1 MCYRRLMKSYLVLSK
16 EREYLFCTYF
26 CQTMKIPFKAIAALI
41 ILSLIGVFAYQA
53 YWLTGLYTS
62 MKKDM
67 DNCLIETLQVSDYNE
82 MMERCDS
89 VKRSNETINGYIES
103 SINLDSSALITK
115 VIETE
120 PFKQQKRFGL
130 EINEP
135 VSTTIDKN
143 GTLELL
149 TKYFQ
154 RGIHSQL
161 DLFTEINLHTF
172 DSLFTRTLAMRGIIY
187 LPHRIE
193 IVNLRQDSTVVQGLS
208 SPQKYRPGKEA
219 VSYYYNYDLYN
230 KMAYRLWVEPTNT
243 IVLQQMKGILYTSF
257 FIIIILGV
265 SFWFLIRIILRQK
278 SVEEMKEDFT
288 HNITHE
294 LKTPIAV
301 AYAAN
306 DALLNFN
313 GAENLTKRQNY
324 LQIIQTQLKQ
334 LSGLVEQILS
344 MSMEQRKNFRLNYEP
359 VELSPMLENLISQHR
374 LKADKPTEFKLIMEE
389 NITLRADRLHLYN
402 MISNLIDNAIKY
414 SDEKAYI
421 YISAIRC
428 NNPYNGDRNA
438 YVMLKIQDKGIGIP
452 ADRQKHLFD
461 KFYRVPTGNLHNVK
475 GYGLGLY
482 YVKTMIE
489 QHKGTV
495 SVESSTGKG
504 STFTLKIPE

>member
-1 MCYRRLMKSYLVLSK
+1 MCYHQLTKSYLVLSK
-16 EREYLFCTYF
+16 ERKYLFCAYF

-172 DSLFTRTLAMRGIIY
+172 DSLFTKDTCHARNHLPASSHRNSEFTSRQHDRTRT
-187 LPHRIE
+187 
-193 IVNLRQDSTVVQGLS
+193 QF
-208 SPQKYRPGKEA
+208 
-219 VSYYYNYDLYN
+219 
-230 KMAYRLWVEPTNT
+230 
-243 IVLQQMKGILYTSF
+243 TS
-257 FIIIILGV
+257 
-265 SFWFLIRIILRQK
+265 K
-278 SVEEMKEDFT
+278 
-288 HNITHE
+288 
-294 LKTPIAV
+294 
-301 AYAAN
+301 
-306 DALLNFN
+306 
-313 GAENLTKRQNY
+313 
-324 LQIIQTQLKQ
+324 IQTGQRSSELLLQL
-334 LSGLVEQILS
+334 
-344 MSMEQRKNFRLNYEP
+344 
-359 VELSPMLENLISQHR
+359 
-374 LKADKPTEFKLIMEE
+374 
-389 NITLRADRLHLYN
+389 
-402 MISNLIDNAIKY
+402 
-414 SDEKAYI
+414 
-421 YISAIRC
+421 
-428 NNPYNGDRNA
+428 
-438 YVMLKIQDKGIGIP
+438 
-452 ADRQKHLFD
+452 
-461 KFYRVPTGNLHNVK
+461 
-475 GYGLGLY
+475 
-482 YVKTMIE
+482 
-489 QHKGTV
+489 
-495 SVESSTGKG
+495 
-504 STFTLKIPE
+504 

>member
-1 MCYRRLMKSYLVLSK
+1 
-16 EREYLFCTYF
+16 
-26 CQTMKIPFKAIAALI
+26 
-41 ILSLIGVFAYQA
+41 
-53 YWLTGLYTS
+53 
-62 MKKDM
+62 
-67 DNCLIETLQVSDYNE
+67 
-82 MMERCDS
+82 
-89 VKRSNETINGYIES
+89 
-103 SINLDSSALITK
+103 
-115 VIETE
+115 
-120 PFKQQKRFGL
+120 
-130 EINEP
+130 
-135 VSTTIDKN
+135 
-143 GTLELL
+143 
-149 TKYFQ
+149 
-154 RGIHSQL
+154 
-161 DLFTEINLHTF
+161 
-172 DSLFTRTLAMRGIIY
+172 MRGIIY

-359 VELSPMLENLISQHR
+359 VELRSMLENLISQHR

-428 NNPYNGDRNA
+428 NNPCNGDRNA

>member
-1 MCYRRLMKSYLVLSK
+1 MCYRRLTKSYLVLSK
-16 EREYLFCTYF
+16 ERIYLFSAYF
-26 CQTMKIPFKAIAALI
+26 CPAMKIPFKAIASLI
-41 ILSLIGVFAYQA
+41 IFSLIGVFAYQA

-67 DNCLIETLQVSDYNE
+67 DNCLLETLQVSDYNE
-82 MMERCDS
+82 MIIRCDS
-89 VKRSNETINGYIES
+89 LKNNSSINKYIES
-103 SINLDSSALITK
+103 SFDMDSVMKKTELNINNVNL
-115 VIETE
+115 
-120 PFKQQKRFGL
+120 QRGFGL
-130 EINEP
+130 QINEP

-161 DLFTEINLHTF
+161 DMFTDLNLNTF

-187 LPHRIE
+187 LPHRME
-193 IVNLRQDSTVVQGLS
+193 IVNLRNDSTVVQELS
-208 SPQKYRPGKEA
+208 FPKGYIPGKEA
-219 VSYYYNYDLYN
+219 VSYYYNYDLHN
-230 KMAYRLWVEPTNT
+230 KMAYRLWIEPTHT

-257 FIIIILGV
+257 FIIIILGI

-301 AYAAN
+301 AYTAN
-306 DALLNFN
+306 DALLNFK
-313 GAENLTKRQNY
+313 GAENQEKRQNY
-324 LQIIQTQLKQ
+324 LQIMQTQLKQ

-344 MSMEQRKNFRLNYEP
+344 MSMEQRKNFRLNYESI
-359 VELSPMLENLISQHR
+359 EIKPMLDSLISQHR
-374 LKADKPTEFKLIMEE
+374 LKANKPIKIRLSVEE
-389 NITLRADRLHLYN
+389 GLTVRADRTHLYN
-402 MISNLIDNAIKY
+402 IISNLIDNAIKY
-414 SDEKAYI
+414 SDETADI
-421 YISAIRC
+421 YICVTSGDKLR
-428 NNPYNGDRNA
+428 NGH
-438 YVMLKIQDKGIGIP
+438 VTIKVQDKGNGIP
-452 ADRQKHLFD
+452 TDKQKHLFD

-495 SVESSTGKG
+495 TVESSVGKG
-504 STFTLKIPE
+504 STFTLQIPA

>member
-1 MCYRRLMKSYLVLSK
+1 MPYVLPPAYEVLFSVIKRKRILILYL
-16 EREYLFCTYF
+16 F

-120 PFKQQKRFGL
+120 PFKQQKDLVWKSMNRYL
-130 EINEP
+130 LP
-135 VSTTIDKN
+135 STKRYT
-143 GTLELL
+143 GTAHQILP
-149 TKYFQ
+149 TGYPQPTGPFHGNQ
-154 RGIHSQL
+154 PAHFRQP
-161 DLFTEINLHTF
+161 
-172 DSLFTRTLAMRGIIY
+172 FTRTLAMRGIIY

-359 VELSPMLENLISQHR
+359 VELRPMLENLISQHR

-428 NNPYNGDRNA
+428 NNPCNGDCNA

-482 YVKTMIE
+482 YVK
-489 QHKGTV
+489 Q
-495 SVESSTGKG
+495 
-504 STFTLKIPE
+504 

>member
-1 MCYRRLMKSYLVLSK
+1 
-16 EREYLFCTYF
+16 
-26 CQTMKIPFKAIAALI
+26 
-41 ILSLIGVFAYQA
+41 
-53 YWLTGLYTS
+53 
-62 MKKDM
+62 
-67 DNCLIETLQVSDYNE
+67 

-120 PFKQQKRFGL
+120 PFKQQKDLVWKSMNRYL
-130 EINEP
+130 LP
-135 VSTTIDKN
+135 STKRYT
-143 GTLELL
+143 GTAHQILP
-149 TKYFQ
+149 TGYPQPAGPFHGNQ
-154 RGIHSQL
+154 PAHFRQP
-161 DLFTEINLHTF
+161 
-172 DSLFTRTLAMRGIIY
+172 FTRTLAMRGIIY

-359 VELSPMLENLISQHR
+359 VELRPMLENLISQHR

-482 YVKTMIE
+482 YVK
-489 QHKGTV
+489 Q
-495 SVESSTGKG
+495 
-504 STFTLKIPE
+504 

>member
-172 DSLFTRTLAMRGIIY
+172 DSLFYKDTCHARNHLPASPHRNSEFTSRQHGRTRTQLT
-187 LPHRIE
+187 
-193 IVNLRQDSTVVQGLS
+193 S
-208 SPQKYRPGKEA
+208 K
-219 VSYYYNYDLYN
+219 
-230 KMAYRLWVEPTNT
+230 NT
-243 IVLQQMKGILYTSF
+243 GRAK
-257 FIIIILGV
+257 
-265 SFWFLIRIILRQK
+265 
-278 SVEEMKEDFT
+278 
-288 HNITHE
+288 
-294 LKTPIAV
+294 
-301 AYAAN
+301 
-306 DALLNFN
+306 
-313 GAENLTKRQNY
+313 
-324 LQIIQTQLKQ
+324 KQ
-334 LSGLVEQILS
+334 
-344 MSMEQRKNFRLNYEP
+344 
-359 VELSPMLENLISQHR
+359 
-374 LKADKPTEFKLIMEE
+374 
-389 NITLRADRLHLYN
+389 
-402 MISNLIDNAIKY
+402 
-414 SDEKAYI
+414 
-421 YISAIRC
+421 
-428 NNPYNGDRNA
+428 
-438 YVMLKIQDKGIGIP
+438 
-452 ADRQKHLFD
+452 
-461 KFYRVPTGNLHNVK
+461 
-475 GYGLGLY
+475 
-482 YVKTMIE
+482 
-489 QHKGTV
+489 
-495 SVESSTGKG
+495 
-504 STFTLKIPE
+504 

>member
-1 MCYRRLMKSYLVLSK
+1 
-16 EREYLFCTYF
+16 
-26 CQTMKIPFKAIAALI
+26 MKIPFKAIAALI

-67 DNCLIETLQVSDYNE
+67 DNCLQEALQTSDYNE
-82 MMERCDS
+82 MMARCDS
-89 VKRSNETINGYIES
+89 LKRSNDRLNGYITS
-103 SINLDSSALITK
+103 SIDLDSSALITNTT
-115 VIETE
+115 VTDSFRRES
-120 PFKQQKRFGL
+120 RYGL

-135 VSTTIDKN
+135 ASTTIDKN

-161 DLFTEINLHTF
+161 DLFTDINLHTF
-172 DSLFTRTLAMRGIIY
+172 DSLFTKSLARRGIVY
-187 LPHRIE
+187 LPHRME
-193 IVNLRQDSTVVQGLS
+193 MVDLRNDSTVLQSLN
-208 SPQKYRPGKEA
+208 SPRKYRPSREA
-219 VSYYYNYDLYN
+219 VSYCYNYDLYN
-230 KMAYRLWVEPTNT
+230 KRAYRLWVEPTHT
-243 IVLQQMKGILYTSF
+243 LVLQQMRGILSTSL
-257 FIIIILGV
+257 FIILILGV

-301 AYAAN
+301 AYAAS

-313 GAENLTKRQNY
+313 GAEKPEKRQSY
-324 LQIIQTQLKQ
+324 LRIVQAQLKQ
-334 LSGLVEQILS
+334 LGGLVEQILS
-344 MSMEQRKNFRLNYEP
+344 MSMEQRKDFRLNYETID
-359 VELSPMLENLISQHR
+359 LRPMLETLIGQHR
-374 LKADKPTEFKLIMEE
+374 LKAGKPTEFKLAMEAD
-389 NITLRADRLHLYN
+389 ITLRADRMHLFN
-402 MISNLIDNAIKY
+402 IVSNLMDNAIKY
-414 SDEKAYI
+414 SGEKASI
-421 YISAIRC
+421 SISATRS
-428 NNPYNGDRNA
+428 NTHA
-438 YVMLKIQDKGIGIP
+438 TLKITDQGIGIP
-452 ADRQKHLFD
+452 ADKQKHLFD

-495 SVESSTGKG
+495 TVESGPGKG
-504 STFTLKIPE
+504 STFTIQLPI

>member
-1 MCYRRLMKSYLVLSK
+1 MCYHQLTKSYLVLSK
-16 EREYLFCTYF
+16 ERKYLFCAYF
-26 CQTMKIPFKAIAALI
+26 CLTMKIPFKAIAALI

-89 VKRSNETINGYIES
+89 VKRSNATVNGYIES
-103 SINLDSSALITK
+103 SINLDSSALVTK
-115 VIETE
+115 TVETE
-120 PFKQQKRFGL
+120 AFKQQRKFGL
-130 EINEP
+130 EIKEP

-193 IVNLRQDSTVVQGLS
+193 IVNLHRDSTLVQGFS
-208 SPQKYRPGKEA
+208 SPQKYKPSKEA

-257 FIIIILGV
+257 LIIIILGL

-324 LQIIQTQLKQ
+324 LQIIQAQLK
-334 LSGLVEQILS
+334 QILS
-344 MSMEQRKNFRLNYEP
+344 MSMEQRKNFRLNYEL
-359 VELSPMLENLISQHR
+359 VELRPMLENLISQHR
-374 LKADKPTEFKLIMEE
+374 LKADKPAEFKLIMKED
-389 NITLRADRLHLYN
+389 IILRADRLHLYN
-402 MISNLIDNAIKY
+402 VISNLIDNAIKY

-421 YISAIRC
+421 CISATRC
-428 NNPYNGDRNA
+428 NGSCNSSCNA
-438 YVMLKIQDKGIGIP
+438 HVTLKIQDKGIGIP
-452 ADRQKHLFD
+452 TDKQKHLFN

-495 SVESSTGKG
+495 SVESITGKG

>member
-161 DLFTEINLHTF
+161 DLFTEINQPFYKDTCHARNHLPASPHRNSEFT
-172 DSLFTRTLAMRGIIY
+172 SRQHGRTRTQL
-187 LPHRIE
+187 
-193 IVNLRQDSTVVQGLS
+193 
-208 SPQKYRPGKEA
+208 
-219 VSYYYNYDLYN
+219 
-230 KMAYRLWVEPTNT
+230 
-243 IVLQQMKGILYTSF
+243 TS
-257 FIIIILGV
+257 
-265 SFWFLIRIILRQK
+265 
-278 SVEEMKEDFT
+278 
-288 HNITHE
+288 
-294 LKTPIAV
+294 
-301 AYAAN
+301 
-306 DALLNFN
+306 
-313 GAENLTKRQNY
+313 
-324 LQIIQTQLKQ
+324 
-334 LSGLVEQILS
+334 
-344 MSMEQRKNFRLNYEP
+344 
-359 VELSPMLENLISQHR
+359 
-374 LKADKPTEFKLIMEE
+374 
-389 NITLRADRLHLYN
+389 
-402 MISNLIDNAIKY
+402 
-414 SDEKAYI
+414 
-421 YISAIRC
+421 
-428 NNPYNGDRNA
+428 
-438 YVMLKIQDKGIGIP
+438 KIQAGQ
-452 ADRQKHLFD
+452 R
-461 KFYRVPTGNLHNVK
+461 
-475 GYGLGLY
+475 
-482 YVKTMIE
+482 
-489 QHKGTV
+489 
-495 SVESSTGKG
+495 SSE
-504 STFTLKIPE
+504 LLLQL

>member
-1 MCYRRLMKSYLVLSK
+1 MLPPAYEVLFSVIKRKRILILYL
-16 EREYLFCTYF
+16 F

-120 PFKQQKRFGL
+120 PFKQQKDLVWKSMNRYL
-130 EINEP
+130 LP
-135 VSTTIDKN
+135 STKRYT
-143 GTLELL
+143 GTAHQILP
-149 TKYFQ
+149 TGYPQPAGPFHGNQ
-154 RGIHSQL
+154 PAHFRQP
-161 DLFTEINLHTF
+161 
-172 DSLFTRTLAMRGIIY
+172 FTRTLAMRGIIY

-294 LKTPIAV
+294 LK
-301 AYAAN
+301 
-306 DALLNFN
+306 
-313 GAENLTKRQNY
+313 
-324 LQIIQTQLKQ
+324 
-334 LSGLVEQILS
+334 
-344 MSMEQRKNFRLNYEP
+344 
-359 VELSPMLENLISQHR
+359 
-374 LKADKPTEFKLIMEE
+374 
-389 NITLRADRLHLYN
+389 LR
-402 MISNLIDNAIKY
+402 
-414 SDEKAYI
+414 
-421 YISAIRC
+421 
-428 NNPYNGDRNA
+428 
-438 YVMLKIQDKGIGIP
+438 
-452 ADRQKHLFD
+452 
-461 KFYRVPTGNLHNVK
+461 
-475 GYGLGLY
+475 
-482 YVKTMIE
+482 
-489 QHKGTV
+489 
-495 SVESSTGKG
+495 
-504 STFTLKIPE
+504 